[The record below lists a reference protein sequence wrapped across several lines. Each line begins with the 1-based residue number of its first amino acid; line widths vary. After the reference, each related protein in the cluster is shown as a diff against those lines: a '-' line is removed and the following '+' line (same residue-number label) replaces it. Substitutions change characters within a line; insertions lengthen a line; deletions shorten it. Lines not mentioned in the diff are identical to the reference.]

1 MPTVKLRAG
10 DAVATVEPDHGGRVG
25 QITVGGQRLLVD
37 VPVARDPLLWGA
49 YPMAPWAGRLR
60 NGRFCFAGV
69 EYQMPL
75 DHRDDADPVR
85 HHAIHGLLYRRRWPP
100 GDATAMS
107 WGARLDLDWPLGGEV
122 LETITLEADRLTLT
136 LEVRSTGAAF
146 PAVVGW
152 HPWFRAPD
160 SLAFAPTAM
169 YERSADGLPTGRL
182 GEPSAPPWDDCFVAA
197 GPVELHYA
205 RRHAPVVTISADC
218 DHWVIYDHP
227 ADATCV
233 EPQSGPPDAFNLDL
247 PTHVVGPDAPL
258 RRTFTIAW

>member
-136 LEVRSTGAAF
+136 LEVRSSAGTRGSALPTPSPSHRRRCTNA
-146 PAVVGW
+146 
-152 HPWFRAPD
+152 
-160 SLAFAPTAM
+160 APTGCRRGA
-169 YERSADGLPTGRL
+169 SANRRLPRGTTA
-182 GEPSAPPWDDCFVAA
+182 S
-197 GPVELHYA
+197 
-205 RRHAPVVTISADC
+205 S
-218 DHWVIYDHP
+218 
-227 ADATCV
+227 
-233 EPQSGPPDAFNLDL
+233 PPDRWSCTTHADTL
-247 PTHVVGPDAPL
+247 P
-258 RRTFTIAW
+258 W